1 MHLDCDIEKII
12 PRYDIEESDLHRKL
26 ADKYGLAPQSLSDI
40 RAFLDDERHERFN
53 RLIDARFPDHVLLEL
68 LSDFE
73 TRNDINIRRLV
84 TDNADVPT
92 IFEYIVGI
100 VWYKV
105 SNRKGRILDY
115 FNLSLDA
122 DLLPKT
128 HAAGGMED
136 ITYRYNATP
145 RLPGA
150 HTAYRSDP
158 CRGQRTT
165 PHGDGTGLPA
175 FGRLSL
181 TRQSA
186 GSLRLVCHP
195 FPASKRYFGFPGA
208 ETFAIFTAKPNMKE

>member
-1 MHLDCDIEKII
+1 MISKNPTCIVNWQTSMAL
-12 PRYDIEESDLHRKL
+12 PRNRSATFAPFSTTSATSVSTGSSMPVFPTTSCWNCCPTSKPATTSISAGSSPTTPMCPPFRIHRR
-26 ADKYGLAPQSLSDI
+26 Y
-40 RAFLDDERHERFN
+40 
-53 RLIDARFPDHVLLEL
+53 
-68 LSDFE
+68 
-73 TRNDINIRRLV
+73 RLV
-84 TDNADVPT
+84 QGKQSQRTHSGLLQPVVRCRFASENT
-92 IFEYIVGI
+92 RRR
-100 VWYKV
+100 WY
-105 SNRKGRILDY
+105 GRHY
-115 FNLSLDA
+115 LSIQC
-122 DLLPKT
+122 
-128 HAAGGMED
+128 HS
-136 ITYRYNATP
+136 